1 MAVAKDAQKAI
12 ALLSAISQDDGPIP
26 EEYRV
31 HFRTFVLQKQ
41 KRDDT
46 VLSMFLH
53 IHIVTEICNKLS
65 IPCVPG
71 QQITDQCLVGG
82 RCLCVSDAVQK
93 LGHWKPGVSNN
104 HCGCVHLAHLCLDSL
119 EVYGCQSFGDKA
131 HAAGERVAGNAS
143 Q

>member
-31 HFRTFVLQKQ
+31 HFQTFVLQKQ

-46 VLSMFLH
+46 MLSMFLH
-53 IHIVTEICNKLS
+53 IRIVTEICNKLS

-71 QQITDQCLVGG
+71 QRITDQRQVGG
-82 RCLCVSDAVQK
+82 QCLCVLDAVQK
-93 LGHWKPGVSNN
+93 LGHWKPGASNN
-104 HCGCVHLAHLCLDSL
+104 HCGCVHLACLCLDSL
-119 EVYGCQSFGDKA
+119 EVYGCQSFGDEA
-131 HAAGERVAGNAS
+131 HAAGEKVAGNAS